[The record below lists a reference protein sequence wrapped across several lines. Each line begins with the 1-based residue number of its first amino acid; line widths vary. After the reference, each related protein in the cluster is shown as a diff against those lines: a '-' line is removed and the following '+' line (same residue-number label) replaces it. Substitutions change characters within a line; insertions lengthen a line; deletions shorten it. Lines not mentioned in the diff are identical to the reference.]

1 MTAKVDKD
9 TCIGCG
15 ACAATCPAV
24 FEMND
29 DGIAEVVKQPEVA
42 DFDSAK
48 EAGEG
53 CPVACITIEE

>member
-1 MTAKVDKD
+1 MTAK
-9 TCIGCG
+9 
-15 ACAATCPAV
+15 
-24 FEMND
+24 
-29 DGIAEVVKQPEVA
+29 EVA